1 MALWLCR
8 VAVSACGVLALA
20 LVTDRALGLTWALP
34 TTILLAIVS
43 AGVCG
48 RPR

>member
-1 MALWLCR
+1 MAVWLCR
-8 VAVSACGVLALA
+8 MAVSACGVFALA
-20 LVTDRALGLTWALP
+20 VLTDRALGLTWALP

-43 AGVCG
+43 AGVVG